1 MGRKLRSPGILAAY
15 AAALITLLGSLIL
28 AGILYYQGVIRLWH
42 LLFCAIALYT
52 GSYLVFIL
60 IIRSFIIQR
69 INHIYR
75 TFYFLRPNSRSD
87 LRENANGQRDMLAR
101 TQTQVEEWARDRREE
116 YERLKQMADY
126 RRQFLGN
133 VSHELK
139 TPIFNIQGYVLTL
152 LDGGLDDP
160 NINMEYLRRT
170 EKSVDR
176 LIAIVNDLEA
186 IGKLEAGELELN
198 QERFDIVELAR
209 EVMEFLEIKA
219 QNKKTMLFFEGR
231 YDKPIFVNAD
241 RERIKQVL
249 INLIDNAIK
258 YRRKKLES
266 ITGIAFFVA
275 DDHVL
280 VEITDNGIGVS
291 DQDIPRLFERFYR
304 TEGARMRSKSGSGLG
319 LAIVKHIIEAHEQ
332 TISVRSKENEGTTF
346 GFTLKRADTTR
357 RL

>member
-1 MGRKLRSPGILAAY
+1 MGSKLRSPGLLAAY
-15 AAALITLLGSLIL
+15 AAAI
-28 AGILYYQGVIRLWH
+28 
-42 LLFCAIALYT
+42 IALSGSIVPAILLHEHEFLKFGHLFLFAAFLYAL
-52 GSYLVFIL
+52 SYLVFIL
-60 IIRSFIIQR
+60 IIRGFIVKR

-75 TFYFLRPNSRSD
+75 TFYFLKPGSRAEARSGDENGRD
-87 LRENANGQRDMLAR
+87 LLAR
-101 TQTQVEEWARDRREE
+101 TQSQVEDWARDRREE

-152 LDGGLDDP
+152 LDGGLEDP
-160 NINMEYLRRT
+160 SINMEYLRRT

-198 QERFDIVELAR
+198 PERFDIVELAR
-209 EVMEFLEIKA
+209 EVVEFLEIKA
-219 QNKKTMLFFEGR
+219 QNKKTRLYFEGR
-231 YDKPIFVNAD
+231 YDRPIFVLAD
-241 RERIKQVL
+241 RERIRQVL

-266 ITGIAFFVA
+266 MTGIAFFLA

-280 VEITDNGIGVS
+280 VEVTDNGIGVAE
-291 DQDIPRLFERFYR
+291 QDIPRLFERFYR

-346 GFTLKRADTTR
+346 GFTLKRAEAAR
-357 RL
+357 R